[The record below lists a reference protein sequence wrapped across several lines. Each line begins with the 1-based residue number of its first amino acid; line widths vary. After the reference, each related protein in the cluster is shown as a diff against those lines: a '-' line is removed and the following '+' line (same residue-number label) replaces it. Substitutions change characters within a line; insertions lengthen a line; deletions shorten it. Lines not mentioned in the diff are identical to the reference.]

1 MLSPVRK
8 AGDQKTHFSDD
19 NHCKSC
25 CACAAPNIKKSVLK
39 FQYILD
45 FPKQLGLQAY
55 SILQAVCKMQR
66 LKKKKPKKLFLFS
79 SWGSLPSLKLKSSS
93 DLPAPPASTSPITV
107 TGMCQCTWIKKY
119 FLDIYGGLSNYLSFR
134 NMTNYWCYCIRKSQ
148 VSNTLV
154 CPTS

>member
-1 MLSPVRK
+1 MGMLSPVRK

-66 LKKKKPKKLFLFS
+66 LKKNKQKNFF
-79 SWGSLPSLKLKSSS
+79 
-93 DLPAPPASTSPITV
+93 
-107 TGMCQCTWIKKY
+107 Y
-119 FLDIYGGLSNYLSFR
+119 FLLEAVFLALNS
-134 NMTNYWCYCIRKSQ
+134 KAQ
-148 VSNTLV
+148 VIFLLLL
-154 CPTS
+154 PPPLQ